1 MKRTVLYI
9 LLAVFIIVLIIY
21 VNISNAEKQHRKAAY
36 FNKEYEMYLNK
47 ELSGANIATIIN
59 KATENNEKNSNLKD
73 KKGFYIDNG
82 ENTIKVELKMI
93 SYNEEGE
100 IVYNTY
106 QMEAIKGIGI
116 TTFMKNYNTA
126 KFKYSNIEY
135 HKKTGQ
141 VSKIIIEEVE

>member
-9 LLAVFIIVLIIY
+9 LVVVFIMVSIIY
-21 VNISNAEKQHRKAAY
+21 LNISNAEKQQREASY

-59 KATENNEKNSNLKD
+59 KATENNEKNSNPKD

-93 SYNEEGE
+93 SYNEEDE

-116 TTFMKNYNTA
+116 TAFMQNYNTA
-126 KFKYSNIEY
+126 KFTCSNIEY

-141 VSKIIIEEVE
+141 VSKIIIKEME